1 MGRSFGRQQPT
12 DPRPPTSPP
21 TPRELLTTAEAA
33 ELLRVDPQTLSTWRV
48 TGHHHDLP
56 FVKMGSGGTG
66 GRVYYRRSDLEAF
79 ITRHLFRN
87 TAQADVIPA
96 KAGIQPLSV
105 SCGARPP
112 CALCS
117 LSPWERAG

>member
-1 MGRSFGRQQPT
+1 
-12 DPRPPTSPP
+12 
-21 TPRELLTTAEAA
+21 
-33 ELLRVDPQTLSTWRV
+33 VDPQTLPIWRV
-48 TGHHHDLP
+48 PGHHHDLP

-87 TAQADVIPA
+87 TAQAAVIPA
-96 KAGIQPLSV
+96 KAGIQPPFVL
-105 SCGARPP
+105 CGARTP
-112 CALCS
+112 CAPYS